1 MAPGLTPV
9 WWMAAG
15 SVCSA
20 LVLTAIS
27 SAGPAIWMGM
37 IAPLAVAAISWVAME
52 RVYRTH
58 PERLNAVMLR
68 AFAVKL
74 IFFGVYVT
82 LAIRVVRVEP
92 VAFVLSLAGY
102 FIVLHLME
110 ALWMKRLFIS

>member
-15 SVCSA
+15 SVLSA
-20 LVLTAIS
+20 MILTAIS
-27 SAGPAIWMGM
+27 SSDRAVWMGM
-37 IAPLAVAAISWVAME
+37 LAPLAVSAISWIAME
-52 RVYRTH
+52 RVYRKN

-74 IFFGVYVT
+74 MFFGVYVT
-82 LAIRVVRVEP
+82 VAIRVVRVEP

-102 FIVLHLME
+102 FIVLHLIE
-110 ALWMKRLFIS
+110 ALWMKRLFVS